1 MLEPG
6 LNEKTIERKVSLEGV
21 GLFTGQQV
29 QVTLCPAEPGTGI
42 IFRRMDM
49 AGQPEIPASLQVVVP
64 SPRCTKLDCDGAGV
78 QMVEHL
84 LSAVFAL
91 GISNLW
97 IEVLGPEIPAGDGSS
112 LFFVEALEEAGIV
125 SQAREQRAL
134 KIQTPVYWSDGDVHL
149 VALPAEGLRVSYT
162 LHYPQSQLIGSQF
175 YSFVVE
181 PSRYKREIAPCRTFS
196 LYEEIAPFIAKGL
209 LKGGGLDNALVI
221 KEDRIMNPEGA
232 RFPDEM
238 VRHKLLDLI
247 GDLALIGM
255 PLSAHVIALRSGH
268 ASHVAFAKQMMAAC
282 LPREECLEVFSNP
295 YVLEN
300 C

>member
-6 LNEKTIERKVSLEGV
+6 LYEKTIERKVSIAGI

-29 QVTLCPAEPGTGI
+29 HVDLCPAPPGTGI
-42 IFRRMDM
+42 VFRRMDI
-49 AGQPEIPASLQVVVP
+49 AGRPEIPAVLQSVVP
-64 SPRCTKLDCDGAGV
+64 SPRCTKLALDGASV

-112 LFFVEALEEAGIV
+112 LFFVEALEKAGIV
-125 SQAREQRAL
+125 SQSKERKVL
-134 KIQTPVYWSDGDVHL
+134 KIQKPVYWSEGNVHL
-149 VALPAEGLRVSYT
+149 VALPADEFRVSYT
-162 LHYPQSQLIGSQF
+162 LHYPQSRLIGSQF
-175 YSFVVE
+175 YSFAVE
-181 PSRYKREIAPCRTFS
+181 SSCYKREIAPCRTFS

-221 KEDRIMNPEGA
+221 KEDTVMNPEGA

-247 GDLALIGM
+247 GDLALIGVS
-255 PLSAHVIALRSGH
+255 LSAHVIALRSGH
-268 ASHVAFAKQMMAAC
+268 ASHAAFAGRIVSDSLA
-282 LPREECLEVFSNP
+282 REECPEVFSNP